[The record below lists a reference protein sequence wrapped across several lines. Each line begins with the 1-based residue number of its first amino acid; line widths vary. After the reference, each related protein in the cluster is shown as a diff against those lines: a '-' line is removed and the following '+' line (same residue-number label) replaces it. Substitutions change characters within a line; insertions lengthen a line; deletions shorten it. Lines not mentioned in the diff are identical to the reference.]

1 MSPKTNT
8 DLELAYGAGN
18 INPSLAINP
27 GLIYDAGEI
36 DYVKFLCGQGYSDK
50 QIRLVTGDKS
60 RCSKATNGTAS
71 NLNYPSFTL
80 FAPSGPH
87 ISRDF
92 HRTVTNVG
100 SAVSTYKAIVKA
112 PKELDIQ
119 VKPSVLSF
127 KSIGEKKSFVVT
139 IAAKVALPSI
149 VSGALVWDDGV
160 HKVRSPIVAY

>member
-8 DLELAYGAGN
+8 DLEFAYGSGQ
-18 INPSLAINP
+18 INPSLTINP

-50 QIRLVTGDKS
+50 QLQLVTGDKS
-60 RCSKATNGTAS
+60 SCSKATNGS
-71 NLNYPSFTL
+71 PWDLNYPSFTL
-80 FAPSGPH
+80 YTPSGPY
-87 ISRDF
+87 IARDF

-100 SAVSTYKAIVKA
+100 SAISTYKAIVKP

-119 VKPSVLSF
+119 VQPNVLSF

-139 IAAKVALPSI
+139 IAAKVALPS
-149 VSGALVWDDGV
+149 VGSV
-160 HKVRSPIVAY
+160 